1 MYLQT
6 CACYNNFL
14 MKKSF
19 VFIKHNTSC
28 ARGSGRLR
36 CLVLCATDTSIS
48 YYFGALFCQKKIL
61 WLLSDSS
68 IGLTHKSAIGIDFL
82 DETVNSKNVII
93 YNAAKCFLFSYM

>member
-1 MYLQT
+1 MPSVMCDRHINKLLLWST
-6 CACYNNFL
+6 IL
-14 MKKSF
+14 S
-19 VFIKHNTSC
+19 
-28 ARGSGRLR
+28 
-36 CLVLCATDTSIS
+36 
-48 YYFGALFCQKKIL
+48 KKIL